1 MCCPK
6 RGCVCVFVRSPE
18 EGRPMSNYTKKSS
31 LSEVLLTPT
40 QIDFIK
46 KVHRRYF
53 KTDVKKRDLY
63 FVWDRIPDNIKV
75 DGRVIKSLKHYGDLK
90 KRVLDCGAFTEYR
103 ASTSDARIKLVRANF
118 CKKDKIC
125 MACAVGRAYN
135 QHKRFMQAL
144 EVYPYENDE
153 DLLNKHWYYIVTPVF
168 HSPDETLD
176 VVYGRVELLRK
187 SVLKQMRNSRS
198 RGSKGFWSQFK
209 GGMGSIEVTYTKNG
223 WNVHINWLVYSDNRV
238 QLKEIN
244 TKKLDSDYRFKGYKV
259 TFVNDELAKFMD
271 NFHSKAIPCKDREM
285 TIHSINE
292 LNFNS
297 REAIRKNLLEVLKY
311 SLKFSSLNP
320 AQLIEVYYKLYRKRL
335 FFTFGTLR
343 GLDLEAVDDV
353 TFGDDIQDNEEF
365 LRLIYLRLSDDT
377 YKFFC
382 SVNKK

>member
-1 MCCPK
+1 VCCPK

-31 LSEVLLTPT
+31 LSEVLLTPI

-46 KVHRRYF
+46 KVHKRYF

-103 ASTSDARIKLVRANF
+103 ASTSDDRIKLVRANF

-135 QHKRFMQAL
+135 QQKKFMQSL
-144 EVYPYENDE
+144 EVFPYENGE
-153 DLLNKHWYYIVTPVF
+153 DLFSKYWYYIVTPVR
-168 HSPDETLD
+168 HSINESLE
-176 VVYGRVELLRK
+176 VVYSRVDKLRK
-187 SVLKQMRNSRS
+187 SVLMQMRNSR
-198 RGSKGFWSQFK
+198 RRNSKGFWSQFK
-209 GGMGSIEVTYTKNG
+209 GGMGSIEFTYTKNG

-238 QLKEIN
+238 RYREV
-244 TKKLDSDYRFKGYKV
+244 TDGKKSWYQNDCLERFLRRFGDSY
-259 TFVNDELAKFMD
+259 
-271 NFHSKAIPCKDREM
+271 
-285 TIHSINE
+285 IHSINE
-292 LNFNS
+292 LDFTS

-311 SLKFSSLNP
+311 SLKFSSLNS

-353 TFGDDIQDNEEF
+353 TLGDDIQDNEEF